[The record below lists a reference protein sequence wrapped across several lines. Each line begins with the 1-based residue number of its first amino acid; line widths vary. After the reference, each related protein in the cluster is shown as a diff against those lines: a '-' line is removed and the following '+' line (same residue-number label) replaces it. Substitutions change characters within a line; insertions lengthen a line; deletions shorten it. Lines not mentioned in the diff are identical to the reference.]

1 MENLNMYL
9 GGRIFNSA
17 ELSQEEIDFLMSIG
31 SKSKPAIVDH
41 KCQRCLMTI
50 DTENIKA
57 KIDYCRSCISF
68 GKITK
73 GDRLIISPSEA
84 VLPCLTDAM
93 QWNGRLTTM
102 QQKAAEE
109 LIVAF
114 DNHTDHLVW
123 AVTGAGKTEM
133 IFPLIEKVVAQGKR
147 IAICSPR
154 IDVCIEL
161 YPRIQAAFPE
171 VSIGLFHGRSEARYS
186 LTQIVLSTVH
196 QLVKFEQ
203 AFDVLVIDEVD
214 SYPLAGNEMLNVAIQ
229 KSQKDSGN
237 TVYLSATP
245 PKYLVKQVETKNIT
259 ISKLYQRFHTHP
271 LPEPE
276 CHMLF
281 RPSEH
286 KKINIRLKWKINQLL
301 KNGERFMLFFPRIPQ
316 MLEFSSNLRLL
327 FPDLKFV
334 DVSSK
339 DDARLDKVDQF
350 RNGDVQAILT
360 TTILERGVTFKH
372 ITVIVID
379 ADAAEFSKTA
389 LIQIAGR
396 AGRDQEYF
404 DDEVHFY
411 YQSYNRQIKQA
422 CSEIHYLD
430 RQAKR

>member
-1 MENLNMYL
+1 MENIKAYL

-17 ELSQEEIDFLMSIG
+17 ELSQAEIEFLISIG
-31 SKSKPAIVDH
+31 GKRKPAIIDR

-50 DTENIKA
+50 DIKNS
-57 KIDYCRSCISF
+57 KSKMVYCRSCINL
-68 GKITK
+68 GRITQ
-73 GDRLIISPSEA
+73 GDELIISPSEV
-84 VLPCLTDAM
+84 VLPCLTDSIK
-93 QWNGRLTTM
+93 WNGTLTAM

-109 LIVAF
+109 LITAF
-114 DNHTDHLVW
+114 DTHTDHLVW

-133 IFPLIEKVVAQGKR
+133 IFPMINKAVAQGKR

-171 VSIGLFHGRSEARYS
+171 VSIGLFHGRSETPYS
-186 LTQIVLSTVH
+186 LTQIVLATVH

-203 AFDVLVIDEVD
+203 AFDILVVDEVD
-214 SYPLAGNEMLNVAIQ
+214 SYPLAGSKMLNMAIQ
-229 KSQKDSGN
+229 KSVKPIGN
-237 TVYLSATP
+237 TLYLSATP
-245 PKYLVKQVETKNIT
+245 PKELLKKVESKSIT

-271 LPEPE
+271 LPEPV

-281 RPSEH
+281 RPSNY
-286 KKINIRLKWKINQLL
+286 KKINIRLKWKIKQMI
-301 KNGERFMLFFPRIPQ
+301 KNGERFMLFFPKIPQ
-316 MLEFSSNLRLL
+316 MLEFADNLRLL
-327 FPDLKFV
+327 FPNLTFV

-339 DDARLDKVDQF
+339 DDARLDKVAQF
-350 RNGDVQAILT
+350 RNGEVQAILT

-379 ADAAEFSKTA
+379 ADANEFSKTA

-396 AGRDQEYF
+396 AGRDKKYF

-411 YQSYNRQIKQA
+411 YQSYNRQIKHA
-422 CSEIHYLD
+422 CSEIHYLN
-430 RQAKR
+430 RQAKI